1 MPVNKQSVR
10 HPRSQRIRRHL
21 PVSKPHDQHGFFSF
35 RISNQFL
42 QLHRKFLRHLL
53 LILLLVV
60 SKLSGFQ
67 CNVCSDRF
75 PHNFCAVFR
84 LYFYPRHQNSRFRSG
99 FFFQNY
105 PVNLNAGLPNPFPL
119 FQCKICPNGKSA
131 HSHSLLLRLC
141 FLQFTRAIRNTIE
154 CTLREH
160 SIVMNRASTLSAAS
174 QLIFAHKVAFPSYL
188 FVSRFS
194 CEHEICL
201 QTVRV
206 NCKNYIPIF
215 SKNPENIY

>member
-21 PVSKPHDQHGFFSF
+21 PVSKPHDQHGFFSLQI
-35 RISNQFL
+35 RNQFL

-75 PHNFCAVFR
+75 PHNFCAIFR

-105 PVNLNAGLPNPFPL
+105 SVNLNAGLPNPFPL
-119 FQCKICPNGKSA
+119 FQCKICPNDKNA

-141 FLQFTRAIRNTIE
+141 FLQFTVTTVFPFFPKIQKI
-154 CTLREH
+154 
-160 SIVMNRASTLSAAS
+160 SIDR
-174 QLIFAHKVAFPSYL
+174 IL
-188 FVSRFS
+188 F
-194 CEHEICL
+194 I
-201 QTVRV
+201 Q
-206 NCKNYIPIF
+206 
-215 SKNPENIY
+215 